1 MAVLGKVAAS
11 AITNENTLA
20 LANITFD
27 FSIFKVD
34 APKVNPPILYSLVLK
49 PDLANLQ

>member
-11 AITNENTLA
+11 AISNENTLA

-27 FSIFKVD
+27 FSLFKVD
-34 APKVNPPILYSLVLK
+34 APKVNPDFSTVSCLEAQAS
-49 PDLANLQ
+49 